1 MNMVNEIS
9 LEDLSFLQLSDS
21 FFPTGLYTTS
31 NGLEALFYEGKLKKP
46 KHLQDLIKTFLFQQI
61 GPTDC
66 TALGNVYDC
75 IKSSDLAE
83 ILSTDQMIYSMKLI
97 EEVREASVRSGI
109 QLLRCVNSFVLGDTI
124 LDHYQRM
131 VKNGEASGVYPV
143 SFAVACN
150 SLSIT
155 KYRAGLMLLYGFTI
169 TVVAAAIRLG
179 IVQHLEGQKVIHN
192 LKPSILSSVH
202 SYIQKPLS
210 SMWQFAPIIDITQ
223 IKHEQ
228 MDSKMFIT

>member
-1 MNMVNEIS
+1 
-9 LEDLSFLQLSDS
+9 
-21 FFPTGLYTTS
+21 
-31 NGLEALFYEGKLKKP
+31 
-46 KHLQDLIKTFLFQQI
+46 
-61 GPTDC
+61 
-66 TALGNVYDC
+66 
-75 IKSSDLAE
+75 
-83 ILSTDQMIYSMKLI
+83 
-97 EEVREASVRSGI
+97 
-109 QLLRCVNSFVLGDTI
+109 
-124 LDHYQRM
+124 M

-179 IVQHLEGQKVIHN
+179 ILQHLEGQKVIHN

-202 SYIQKPLS
+202 RNIQKPLS
-210 SMWQFAPIIDITQ
+210 SMWQFAPIIDIIQ

>member
-1 MNMVNEIS
+1 MDNEIS

-31 NGLEALFYEGKLKKP
+31 NGLEALFYERKMKKP

-66 TALGNVYDC
+66 TALGNIYEC
-75 IKSSDLAE
+75 IKSSDLE
-83 ILSTDQMIYSMKLI
+83 KILMTDQMIYSMKLV
-97 EEVREASVRSGI
+97 EEVRETSIRSGI
-109 QLLRCVNSFVLGDTI
+109 QLLRCVNSFVLGDKI
-124 LDHYQRM
+124 LDQYQHM
-131 VKNGEASGVYPV
+131 VKNGEATGVYPI

-150 SLSIT
+150 SLRIT

-179 IVQHLEGQKVIHN
+179 IIQHIEGQKIIHN
-192 LKPSILSSVH
+192 LKPSILTSV
-202 SYIQKPLS
+202 YINIQKPLS
-210 SMWQFAPIIDITQ
+210 DMWQFAPTIDITQ